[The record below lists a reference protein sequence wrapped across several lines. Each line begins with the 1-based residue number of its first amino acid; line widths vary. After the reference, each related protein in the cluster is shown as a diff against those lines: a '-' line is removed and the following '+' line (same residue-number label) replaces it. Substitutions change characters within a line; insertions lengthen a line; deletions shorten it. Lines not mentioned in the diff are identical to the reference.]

1 MRLFQTMIF
10 TDRPREG
17 VRLALTSLAS
27 GAILEIYPRGISVSP
42 ETMVPLVL
50 VHVSQSDVDRARRA
64 CEAFERELMG

>member
-17 VRLALTSLAS
+17 VRLALTTLAS
-27 GAILEIYPRGISVSP
+27 GAILEIYPRGISP

-64 CEAFERELMG
+64 CEAFEREMRG

>member
-10 TDRPREG
+10 ADRPREG
-17 VRLALTSLAS
+17 VRLALAS
-27 GAILEIYPRGISVSP
+27 GAILEIYPRGISP

-64 CEAFERELMG
+64 CEAFDREMMG